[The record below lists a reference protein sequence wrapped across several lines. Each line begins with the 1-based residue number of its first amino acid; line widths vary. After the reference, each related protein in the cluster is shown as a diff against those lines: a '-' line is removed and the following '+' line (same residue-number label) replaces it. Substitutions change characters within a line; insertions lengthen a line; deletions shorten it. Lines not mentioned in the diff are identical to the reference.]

1 MTQILSTV
9 MSIYAGYPWLFLTL
23 ALAVVAPYEL
33 IVLAITKTAPLQQQT
48 SSVETAVILLL
59 VAFALVGPLVSAL
72 YVNALVAIGREQQP
86 SILGVIV
93 QGLKVLPVVAAA
105 QIIAG
110 ICIGVGLVLFILPGV
125 ILALRFAVVAQAAAI
140 EEIDWPTALRRS
152 GLLTRRNYWRIFGL
166 LVCIYLVNVTLTR
179 LGILVAGHSAG
190 APAVAL
196 GVVVATLTQSF
207 AALTSAIL
215 YFDLRTRHDGA

>member
-9 MSIYAGYPWLFLTL
+9 RLMYAGYPLLFLAL
-23 ALAVVAPYEL
+23 ALAVVGPYEL
-33 IVLAITKTAPLQQQT
+33 IVFAVTKTAPLQQQT

-72 YVNALVAIGREQQP
+72 YVHALVAIGEQAQP
-86 SILGVIV
+86 SIAGVAL

-110 ICIGVGLVLFILPGV
+110 ICIGVGFLLFIVPGV

-140 EEIDWPTALRRS
+140 EQIDWPTALRRS
-152 GLLTRRNYWRIFGL
+152 GLLTRRNYLRILGL
-166 LVCIYLVNVTLTR
+166 LICIYVVNVTLTR

-196 GVVVATLTQSF
+196 GVVIATLTQSF
-207 AALTSAIL
+207 AALTSSIL
-215 YFDLRTRHDGA
+215 YFDLRVRHDGA